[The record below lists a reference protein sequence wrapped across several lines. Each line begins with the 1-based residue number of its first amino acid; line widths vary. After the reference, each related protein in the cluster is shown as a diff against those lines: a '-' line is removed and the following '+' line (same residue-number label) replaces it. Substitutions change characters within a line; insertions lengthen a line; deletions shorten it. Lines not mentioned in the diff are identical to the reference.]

1 MIKYRWEISPTAK
14 KNVVRF
20 CIALSI
26 LLGHVFAGFVLIF
39 LQNSVTCKNIETLL
53 LAEIAGVQKNISVA
67 NSANEPELM
76 YLFTEYDVVGENGG
90 IIIADGLHDIRCGK
104 RLESCRTL
112 EDAGIDINKYKPMK
126 RSEAVIF
133 GVSCHFAYFKGDDVV
148 IVTYIPVV
156 EQVRWRNMNV
166 FSFLGVSFIFSVLL
180 FFLVPLV
187 IQFFTKPGTTVV
199 PDHESSIDDEAEEIQ
214 QDYTAEIHDTDV
226 AETLEDAADT
236 DDLESEYDDYDIV
249 MPEEETLDDIS
260 ESSEE
265 EDASG
270 QSVADS
276 AEYAVE
282 SSADEPDAEK
292 DNEITDLQDYILKMQ
307 ELKKAAEQLGEEKLF
322 KMADYLEKC
331 GKAVFAGSK
340 DADKFMAEID
350 SKTPIA
356 INYYAKCVYKNDNE
370 PETEESKPQQ
380 TEQSATATQ
389 SAVPEP
395 EEEPAEPEQKPDI
408 PKIDAQPAEIFA
420 MLEALYAG
428 ASSADKNAVLECM
441 DSLDKIN
448 LPRKLNV
455 VFPELSKASAND
467 DFASIK
473 TIIDSLRTGN
483 RSA

>member
-1 MIKYRWEISPTAK
+1 MVKYRWEISPTAR

-26 LLGHVFAGFVLIF
+26 LLGHVFAGLVLFF
-39 LQNSVTCKNIETLL
+39 LQNSVTCKNIENLL
-53 LAEIAGVQKNISVA
+53 LAEISGVQKNISVA

-76 YLFTEYDVVGENGG
+76 YLFTEYDVVGEEGG

-104 RLESCRTL
+104 RLESCRTI

-126 RSEAVIF
+126 RSETEIF
-133 GVSCHFAYFKGDDVV
+133 GVSCHFAYFKGDDIV

-156 EQVRWRNMNV
+156 EQARWRNMNV

-187 IQFFTKPGTTVV
+187 IQFFTKLDKKAVPGG
-199 PDHESSIDDEAEEIQ
+199 ESGMDDGAEEVQ
-214 QDYTAEIHDTDV
+214 EDYTAEFHDTYD
-226 AETLEDAADT
+226 AESLEDMSDT
-236 DDLESEYDDYDIV
+236 EDFTEDLETEYDDYDIV
-249 MPEEETLDDIS
+249 MPEEETLDDVS
-260 ESSEE
+260 EPAEEQDSLVQTADDEE
-265 EDASG
+265 EY
-270 QSVADS
+270 SVEDS
-276 AEYAVE
+276 AT
-282 SSADEPDAEK
+282 EPDAEK
-292 DNEITDLQDYILKMQ
+292 DDEITDLQDYILKMQ

-356 INYYAKCVYKNDNE
+356 INYYAKCVYKSEEE
-370 PETEESKPQQ
+370 PEPDESKPQNAAQ
-380 TEQSATATQ
+380 A
-389 SAVPEP
+389 AVSQPD
-395 EEEPAEPEQKPDI
+395 EEPAEPVQKTEI

-428 ASSADKNAVLECM
+428 ASSADKDAVLECM
-441 DSLDKIN
+441 ESLDKIN
-448 LPRKLNV
+448 LPRKLNA
-455 VFPELSKASAND
+455 VFPELSEASAHND
-467 DFASIK
+467 FTRIK
-473 TIIDSLRTGN
+473 TIIDSLRTGK